1 MYIVYYRYSKYHLHK
16 LSTHLPS
23 SSSWNLPGNFFQKKT
38 TSQQNTIPGGR
49 FLQSRAEVLRSIARH
64 ETFVL
69 DYQTM
74 NVTPWVGRNSWRKLM
89 GNHESGG
96 GGSPLTYWNIYL
108 FFWGGIQKMFPMFI
122 FDVWNFYVQHMV
134 WIGKFLCWTCWFTSD
149 KTNFPKKVQIL
160 DLFRFSFPYSIIRT
174 VVSWQIYLETKVSY
188 HDLFNH

>member
-108 FFWGGIQKMFPMFI
+108 FFWGGYTKNVPNVHFWCMELLRPTYGLN
-122 FDVWNFYVQHMV
+122 WE
-134 WIGKFLCWTCWFTSD
+134 
-149 KTNFPKKVQIL
+149 
-160 DLFRFSFPYSIIRT
+160 
-174 VVSWQIYLETKVSY
+174 VSLLNVLV
-188 HDLFNH
+188 HLR

>member
-96 GGSPLTYWNIYL
+96 GKSVNLLKHIFIFLGGVYKKCSQCSFLMYGTFTSNIWFELGSFSVERAGSPPIKQ
-108 FFWGGIQKMFPMFI
+108 ISQK
-122 FDVWNFYVQHMV
+122 
-134 WIGKFLCWTCWFTSD
+134 K
-149 KTNFPKKVQIL
+149 
-160 DLFRFSFPYSIIRT
+160 FRFLICLDSASPTQLSGLWSADKYT
-174 VVSWQIYLETKVSY
+174 
-188 HDLFNH
+188 